1 MPQIRM
7 QILCTYQYWYHE
19 KINTKDIGYFKNI
32 LLYKQLQKFYYMLI
46 MKLINHYMKG
56 AEKSEYI
63 FLKYLHFEMECLSA
77 QKMFPIY
84 KNNTTI

>member
-1 MPQIRM
+1 
-7 QILCTYQYWYHE
+7 
-19 KINTKDIGYFKNI
+19 
-32 LLYKQLQKFYYMLI
+32 
-46 MKLINHYMKG
+46 MKG

-84 KNNTTI
+84 KNNTKS